1 MKREEWEDV
10 IRDRNTKTGR
20 GGGVTKTRDGK
31 RREKRQI
38 GSYILK
44 YKQNVNKKGPWTFNY
59 N

>member
-31 RREKRQI
+31 RRREKRQI

-44 YKQNVNKKGPWTFNY
+44 YRQNVNKKGP
-59 N
+59 